1 MRWMA
6 LEMGKINDGVVTGR
20 KRLSDLLIDPR
31 PAAVTRGGAEY
42 AFNKESLVLLGQQ
55 LPANLH
61 ARLRLPII
69 FFFDSRVGE
78 ASSLPIK
85 MDSKPFR
92 QSENSPRCVR

>member
-1 MRWMA
+1 M
-6 LEMGKINDGVVTGR
+6 
-20 KRLSDLLIDPR
+20 
-31 PAAVTRGGAEY
+31 
-42 AFNKESLVLLGQQ
+42 LLGQQ

-85 MDSKPFR
+85 MDSKPSR